1 MKREEYN
8 ELRHI
13 RSSLKTLTLDY
24 GTTLT
29 IRTDAS
35 PEFKHKLDELYT
47 SLNFH
52 LASVRI
58 DRRMY
63 DDKERIIYIF
73 SRTWT
78 DDEGRERSWTELFT
92 PEERARFAAALD
104 GHRISQDRGFASPC

>member
-1 MKREEYN
+1 MYTTPN
-8 ELRHI
+8 EWRHHHEARRI
-13 RSSLKTLTLDY
+13 QRAAAHQEQPEGPHLDY

-35 PEFKHKLDELYT
+35 ADFKHKLDELYT

-52 LASVRI
+52 PASVRI

-73 SRTWT
+73 SRT
-78 DDEGRERSWTELFT
+78 
-92 PEERARFAAALD
+92 
-104 GHRISQDRGFASPC
+104 